1 MFLFSGCSLLKCTF
15 SKYLEIELT
24 GFSIHFLIKFSSFNK
39 YSMFS
44 SPKLLTI
51 IIFWSLPIVVK
62 LLLLLF
68 PFTTSLLCA
77 SCNCA
82 FSNINCS
89 TCFSN
94 SFLFITSLS
103 SSVSSLEIVFFSIII
118 GLTEHFF
125 LCLHLPTADL
135 YSLPQFSHL

>member
-44 SPKLLTI
+44 SPKLFTI

-94 SFLFITSLS
+94 SFLFITSLFFSFLTDSNS
-103 SSVSSLEIVFFSIII
+103 SSSMLIVFFSIII
-118 GLTEHFF
+118 GFTEHFF
-125 LCLHLPTADL
+125 YVYIYHLL
-135 YSLPQFSHL
+135 F